1 MTGKLRI
8 YTIEHST
15 ISPSDFLELLTKNK
29 IEVLVDVRSM
39 PYSKIAPQF
48 NKEMLK
54 SLLTKNNVRYGY
66 MGDLL
71 GARHTETDVLTDNG
85 QVDFKKVANLP
96 SFKQGISRLI
106 KGMEKYRIALMC
118 SERDP
123 MTCHRFGLI
132 SKVLTDNN
140 VEVLHI
146 TTDRVIPEKELEDKL
161 IKIYYKQID
170 CFFSA
175 ESPREQAYRL
185 LNKKIGYE
193 HEE

>member
-1 MTGKLRI
+1 
-8 YTIEHST
+8 
-15 ISPSDFLELLTKNK
+15 
-29 IEVLVDVRSM
+29 
-39 PYSKIAPQF
+39 
-48 NKEMLK
+48 
-54 SLLTKNNVRYGY
+54 

-146 TTDRVIPEKELEDKL
+146 TTDRVIPEKELEDKIERYQYL
-161 IKIYYKQID
+161 ILELTLEFPALFLSLDRSNHQPYVEGDSHPQQNCQYCRHISYLFD
-170 CFFSA
+170 
-175 ESPREQAYRL
+175 RL
-185 LNKKIGYE
+185 INGMVFPNMYVGILPS
-193 HEE
+193 HFCTAS